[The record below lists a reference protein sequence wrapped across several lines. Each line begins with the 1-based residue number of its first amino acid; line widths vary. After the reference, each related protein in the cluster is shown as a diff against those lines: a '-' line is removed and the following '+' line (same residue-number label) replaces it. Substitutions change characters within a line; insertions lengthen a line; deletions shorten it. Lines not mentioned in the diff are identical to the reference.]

1 MIFIVVEPE
10 HMEICKCPSIPVL
23 LETIALR
30 LLCGKLLLL
39 RVLFGL
45 KAERMEKHGESINI
59 KCRRYP
65 RTLTL
70 TEKRNKDEKLNRRG
84 PMELIL
90 LQLPYMFLRRKKKAS
105 PRLCRNRRIYR
116 IASYFSRLCG

>member
-1 MIFIVVEPE
+1 MYLRICIHKISHANIVTQFNSCSSETLRFASMIFIVVEPE

-84 PMELIL
+84 PME
-90 LQLPYMFLRRKKKAS
+90 
-105 PRLCRNRRIYR
+105 
-116 IASYFSRLCG
+116 